1 MLAVRLFQL
10 FFFLQ
15 MNFQCSEPKLRKY
28 SHIEESSEG
37 IIKEKEEYFKNCNN
51 IIKEIGLFKNHNNL
65 FDDLPVEYKA
75 FIHQFLTSLCICEEC
90 FFVFPYGF
98 KLERITFN
106 SGFFNLVSS
115 FFDEGNKLFTEI
127 RYWYFDQ
134 YEIRENYVNMVSCY
148 HDFKNINLKFTDE
161 FNEIMEKL
169 FNSMTV
175 MSSIEVSYD
184 DLYTFK
190 SLLKSNVNDEYIAK
204 YRLFIKSFKKFKKD
218 FESFYFQWSE
228 LPDKYK
234 FALIIKKE

>member
-115 FFDEGNKLFTEI
+115 FFDEGNKLFDEI

-134 YEIRENYVNMVSCY
+134 NEIEKNYINMANCY
-148 HDFKNINLKFTDE
+148 NDFETFYFEFIDK
-161 FNEIMEKL
+161 FNEIIKKL

-175 MSSIEVSYD
+175 MSSINVSDD
-184 DLYTFK
+184 DLDIFK
-190 SLLKSNVNDEYIAK
+190 SLLKSNDNGEYIAK
-204 YRLFIKSFKKFKKD
+204 YKLFIESFRKFKKD
-218 FESFYFQWSE
+218 FKSFYLQWSN
-228 LPDKYK
+228 LPDEDK
-234 FALIIKKE
+234 FALTRKK